1 METIVALPPYDY
13 EADRRK
19 PMPSKNHA
27 IIQTNL
33 TGLLYAAYRRQY
45 RILTEIRIEI
55 DTVDYTPDLCVY
67 PLLSFDSRHDEVR
80 MTELPLTAVEI
91 LSPTQA
97 VDELTA
103 KFEVYFKAGVG
114 SGWLV
119 QPGLQTIFLLTPD
132 GQIAPFHNELLVDP
146 TTGIELDLTEVF
158 Q

>member
-1 METIVALPPYDY
+1 METLVALPHYDY

-19 PMPSKNHA
+19 PRPSKNHA

-33 TGLLYAAYRRQY
+33 TGLLYATYRKQY

-55 DTVDYTPDLCVY
+55 ETIDYTPDLCVY
-67 PLLSFDSRHDEVR
+67 PLISFDSRHDEIQ
-80 MTELPLTAVEI
+80 MTNLPLTAVEI

-97 VDELTA
+97 VDELIA

-119 QPGLQTIFLLTPD
+119 QPALQTIFLLTPD
-132 GQIAPFHNELLVDP
+132 GKIVPFHNEPLIDP
-146 TTGIELDLTEVF
+146 TTGIELDLTDVF

>member
-1 METIVALPPYDY
+1 METLVALPPYDY

-27 IIQTNL
+27 IIQMRISGSL
-33 TGLLYAAYRRQY
+33 FSRYARQY
-45 RILTEIRIEI
+45 TILPEIRIDI
-55 DTVDYTPDLCVY
+55 NDADYTPDICIY
-67 PLLSFDSRHDEVR
+67 PLIPFDSRHDEVR

-103 KFEVYFKAGVG
+103 KFEVYFKAGIG

-119 QPGLQTIFLLTPD
+119 QPTLQTIFLLTPD
-132 GQIAPFHNELLVDP
+132 GQTVPFYNELLVDP
-146 TTGIELDLTEVF
+146 TTGIELDLIEVF

>member
-1 METIVALPPYDY
+1 METLVALPPYDY
-13 EADRRK
+13 ETDRRK

-27 IIQTNL
+27 IIQMRISGSL
-33 TGLLYAAYRRQY
+33 FSRYARQY
-45 RILTEIRIEI
+45 TILPEIRIDI
-55 DTVDYTPDLCVY
+55 NDADYTPDICIY
-67 PLLSFDSRHDEVR
+67 PLIPFDSRHDEVR

-97 VDELTA
+97 VDELTT
-103 KFEVYFKAGVG
+103 KFEVYFKAGIG

-119 QPGLQTIFLLTPD
+119 QPTLQTIFLLTPD
-132 GQIAPFHNELLVDP
+132 GQTVPFHNKLLVDP

>member
-1 METIVALPPYDY
+1 METLVALPPYDY
-13 EADRRK
+13 TADRHK
-19 PMPSKNHA
+19 SMPSKNHA

-33 TGLLYAAYRRQY
+33 TGLLYADYRKRF

-55 DTVDYTPDLCVY
+55 DGSDYTPDIAIY
-67 PLLSFDSRHDEVR
+67 PLLQFDSRHDEVR
-80 MTELPLTAVEI
+80 MTEVPLTAVEI

-97 VDELTA
+97 VEELVG

-119 QPGLQTIFLLTPD
+119 QPSLQTIFLLTPD
-132 GQIAPFHNELLVDP
+132 NKIAVFHDQPLIDH
-146 TTGIELDLTEVF
+146 TTGIELNLSEVF